1 MRMVPEHLKPKASP
15 AERRIFDQLADLE
28 VPGWD
33 YALHSLNL
41 PEHER
46 KRVGE
51 IDFLLLGPR
60 GVLVLEAK
68 GGQVSCSSGVWHSQ
82 DLRGRSHRL
91 KESPFEQ
98 ARSAAFALEARL
110 RGIVGSPLV
119 SSTVFGHAAVFPD
132 VEFLVTSVEWAAEM
146 VVDRR
151 GIEQD
156 GWAARLDVLGQFWE
170 NKPGPRRP
178 LTADEVD
185 RYLAGLRPDFDLVPT
200 LRHLSRD
207 VDEELVALTENQYR
221 ALDAYGRNPRLVF
234 EGGAGTGKTMLAAEL
249 SRRASAQ
256 GSRVLLT
263 CRSPVLA
270 GFVSAQPGL
279 DDVTVLPF
287 SRVHGSHR
295 ESRFDLVVVD
305 EAQDLV
311 NVKDLEVIDEVLAG
325 GLRDGSWVMLL
336 DSNNQRGLVGSYE
349 DTAMKGLLAH
359 RPTCVDL
366 TDNCRNTVEIVEATR
381 AFTGADLG
389 VRTAGRGLDV
399 ETVTGDRWHVV
410 QRLAEVL
417 EDLDQQHVALENI
430 TLLSELSLPDSVF
443 AHLPERW
450 RRRIDVLDLNR
461 LRTPAPGRL
470 GFARIAEF
478 KGLESSFVILESEIG
493 EESQK
498 ARANLYVGMTRARAA
513 LWVVNSETDSERMA

>member
-1 MRMVPEHLKPKASP
+1 MKMVPAHLKPKASP
-15 AERRIFDQLADLE
+15 AERRIFDQLADLK
-28 VPGWD
+28 VPGWE

-68 GGQVSCSSGVWHSQ
+68 GGLVSCSSGVWHSQ

-110 RGIVGSPLV
+110 RGIVGPSLV

-132 VEFLVTSVEWAAEM
+132 IEFLVTSVEWATEM
-146 VVDRR
+146 VIDRR
-151 GIEQD
+151 GIDQD
-156 GWAARLDVLGQFWE
+156 GWAARLDMLGRFWE
-170 NKPGPRRP
+170 DKPEPRRG
-178 LTADEVD
+178 LTADEVG
-185 RYLAGLRPDFDLVPT
+185 RYLTGLRPDFDLVPT

-270 GFVSAQPGL
+270 GFVGAQPGL
-279 DDVTVLPF
+279 DAVTVLPF
-287 SRVHGSHR
+287 GRVRGSHR
-295 ESRFDLVVVD
+295 DDLFDLVVVD

-311 NVKDLEVIDEVLAG
+311 NVEDLEVIDQVVAG
-325 GLRDGSWVMLL
+325 GLKDGSWVMLL
-336 DSNNQRGLVGSYE
+336 DSNNQRGLVGTYE
-349 DTAMKGLLAH
+349 DAAMKSLLAH

-381 AFTGADLG
+381 AYTGADLG
-389 VRTAGRGLDV
+389 VTTAGRGLDV
-399 ETVTGDRWHVV
+399 ETVTGERANVV
-410 QRLAEVL
+410 KRLAEVL

-430 TLLSELSLPDSVF
+430 TLLSGLSLPESVF
-443 AHLPERW
+443 AHLPDRW

-461 LRTPAPGRL
+461 LRAPTPGRL
-470 GFARIAEF
+470 GFARIGEF

-493 EESQK
+493 DQSQM

-513 LWVVNSETDSERMA
+513 LWVVSSESDPEHTA